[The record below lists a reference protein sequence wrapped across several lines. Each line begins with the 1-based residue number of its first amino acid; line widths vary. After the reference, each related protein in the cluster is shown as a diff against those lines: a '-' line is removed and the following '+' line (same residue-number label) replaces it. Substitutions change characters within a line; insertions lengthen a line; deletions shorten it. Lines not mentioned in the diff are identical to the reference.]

1 LRFSFI
7 RRFFATQG
15 PGIGLATPFL
25 TVEVHLMDNRTL
37 LAGVGLGAA
46 LAFILDPDRGA
57 RRRALVRDKAVRGA
71 RLTGDALDA
80 TMRDMSNRTRGIA
93 AAARSKWSGGPVDD
107 VTLVERV
114 RAKVGRV
121 CSHPRAIDVDVRDGE
136 VTLRGPIMAGEM
148 DDVMSTAAA
157 VPGVCSVVNAL
168 EPYESADGVP
178 SLQGEGQTAGSSYDL
193 LQRNWA
199 PATRALVSVGALAA
213 AGAIAAYARR

>member
-1 LRFSFI
+1 
-7 RRFFATQG
+7 
-15 PGIGLATPFL
+15 
-25 TVEVHLMDNRTL
+25 MNNRTL
-37 LAGVGLGAA
+37 LTGIGLGAA
-46 LAFILDPDRGA
+46 LAFVLDPERGA
-57 RRRALVRDKAVRGA
+57 RRRALVRDKAVRSA

-107 VTLVERV
+107 ATLVERV

-136 VTLRGPIMAGEM
+136 VTLRGPIMFAEV
-148 DDVMSTAAA
+148 DDVMSTAAG
-157 VPGVCSVVNAL
+157 VPGVRSVVNEL

-193 LQRNWA
+193 FQRNWA
-199 PATRALVSVGALAA
+199 PGTRVLVGVGAVAA
-213 AGAIAAYARR
+213 ASLALASYARR